1 MNMPLAWV
9 ATAVVAL
16 IAVVAPIGAA
26 QAATAKTLPTG
37 ISMYVFDQA
46 GRGIYESDAT
56 GVLTKTNAVLG
67 ENFTDIQTGAFNY
80 GTKTLW
86 TVDNGSLHFGSIDLV
101 TGVTTDLGVVSYG
114 SDSLESAYG
123 LDFVDATNAK
133 LLIYN
138 NNAAGGAGAW
148 GIFDMDIA
156 TGVLSNPLYLTL
168 GSVDP
173 YGLAID
179 FANGGAMYI
188 DTSEDS
194 IKLVN
199 SSDGTVGPDLADPNS
214 LTPAN
219 DFIWDGKFDSN
230 GVFWTMSANCCQE
243 EESGYIFTYKTGDA
257 DWAYQ
262 GTTSQDVSGP
272 LAVGT
277 STSALQPLAD
287 TGASVMLVV
296 ALSVSGVALV
306 GLGFAGVMISRRRK
320 A

>member
-1 MNMPLAWV
+1 M
-9 ATAVVAL
+9 
-16 IAVVAPIGAA
+16 
-26 QAATAKTLPTG
+26 
-37 ISMYVFDQA
+37 
-46 GRGIYESDAT
+46 
-56 GVLTKTNAVLG
+56 
-67 ENFTDIQTGAFNY
+67 
-80 GTKTLW
+80 
-86 TVDNGSLHFGSIDLV
+86 
-101 TGVTTDLGVVSYG
+101 
-114 SDSLESAYG
+114 
-123 LDFVDATNAK
+123 
-133 LLIYN
+133 
-138 NNAAGGAGAW
+138 
-148 GIFDMDIA
+148 A

-179 FANGGAMYI
+179 FANGGAIYI

-199 SSDGTVGPDLADPNS
+199 SSDGTVGPDLADPSS
-214 LTPAN
+214 LTPPK

-243 EESGYIFTYKTGDA
+243 EVSGNIFTYKTGETE
-257 DWAYQ
+257 WAYQ

-277 STSALQPLAD
+277 STSALQPQPLPD
-287 TGASVMLVV
+287 TGASSMLVA

-306 GLGFAGVMISRRRK
+306 ALGFAGVMISRRRK